1 MSDIKPKLS
10 SLVSGQLPEFI
21 RGDYQTFVAFLEAY
35 YEFLESN
42 VNTDYKSLKDIDN
55 TLDSFIQYF
64 KHEIAINLPNLPID
78 ERFLLQHIR
87 ELYRAKGT
95 EASFKLL
102 FRILFQKDVVV
113 DYPYNSV
120 LIPSDGKWI
129 QDKSIFVRI
138 SKGSADLIVG
148 NKVSVVTSTDTFLI
162 TIKSFKPI
170 DPSISGDTQI
180 VELFYDKDYFNNISE
195 NNKIFYENEFV
206 ADVLYTTTKI
216 NVFSGGKGFKAGQV
230 YPVSSGNGIGSIV
243 KIKSV
248 DNVGAI
254 KTAEFISFGVGYE
267 SNFYAYITSDQAKKI
282 TFTQLPFMVS
292 SSGSDPIDW
301 DATIRDNTTE
311 FIDYGV
317 ITRPNYN
324 KDTVSSAIGALYVG
338 DVVQTFNNSTTYS
351 TSVIDAEDISI
362 LYITIGAEAKYTGY
376 FKTNDGF
383 ISDSIYIQDSKY
395 FQKFAYVLKIDEQ
408 LSKYESFVKTLVHP
422 TGTSLF
428 GEYSITNEFNL
439 TESLQSLIKFSNLVL
454 DDKITISDSKWL
466 HFSKYLT
473 GESGPNDAF
482 STAINN
488 DWVTRPDG
496 TNGVKFNIA
505 LVGKQATTSKGSL
518 GVWIQI
524 AKTGKQVTSSIGSLD
539 KKFDFTASGKSITS
553 SIGQLDKKF
562 DIANIGNSIT
572 LSTNI
577 VLPQQVI
584 NLAIPSISSTLS
596 SIGAVSKSMIKGLSG
611 NSSSL
616 SNGVIV
622 AAFNQSL
629 SGDSLLTALGNE
641 STSMSGTKPLVG
653 LSATTSIGTFPSVG
667 VFLEQPLLSA
677 SSITSIGSVSKY
689 ITVSISGFGLTSGF
703 GTYSEIINNT
713 LTDIATPSDSG
724 YVAYNAYIFGPDV
737 YFSDSTE
744 YFEGKTSF

>member
-1 MSDIKPKLS
+1 MSYIKPKLS
-10 SLVSGQLPEFI
+10 SLVAGQLPEFI

-35 YEFLESN
+35 YEFLEAN

-95 EASFKLL
+95 EAAFKLL

-129 QDKSIFVRI
+129 QDKSIFVRV
-138 SKGSADLIVG
+138 SKGTPDLIVG
-148 NKVSVVTSTDTFLI
+148 NKVSVITSTSTFLI
-162 TIKSFKPI
+162 TIKSFKAI
-170 DPSISGDTQI
+170 DPNISGDTQI

-195 NNKIFYENEFV
+195 NNKIFYQNEFV

-216 NVFSGGKGFKAGQV
+216 NVFSGGKGFKSGQV
-230 YPVSSGNGIGSIV
+230 YPISSGQGIGSIV

-248 DNVGAI
+248 DSVGAV
-254 KTAEFISFGVGYE
+254 KTAEFISFGIGYE
-267 SNFYAYITSDQAKKI
+267 TNFYAYITSDQARKI
-282 TFTQLPFMVS
+282 TFSQLPFTLS
-292 SSGSDPIDW
+292 FSGSGPIDW
-301 DATIRDNTTE
+301 NGTIRDNTKE

-324 KDTVSSAIGALYVG
+324 IDIATPAIGALYVG

-351 TSVIDAEDISI
+351 STIIDEEDISI

-376 FKTNDGF
+376 FKTNEGF
-383 ISDSIYIQDSKY
+383 ISDNIYIQDSKY

-422 TGTSLF
+422 TGNALF

-439 TESLQSLIKFSNLVL
+439 NEFVQLVIKSSNLKF
-454 DDKITISDSKWL
+454 DDKVTMSDSHWL
-466 HFSKYLT
+466 HFSKLLNYENGNAT
-473 GESGPNDAF
+473 YVTS
-482 STAINN
+482 SINN
-488 DWVTRPDG
+488 DWVTRPNG
-496 TNGVKFNIA
+496 TNGVKFNVA
-505 LVGKQATTSKGSL
+505 LVGRQATTSKGSV
-518 GVWIQI
+518 GVWFQI
-524 AKTGKQVTSSIGSLD
+524 AQVGKQLTSNFGLLEKYFKIANTGNSVTGSV
-539 KKFDFTASGKSITS
+539 
-553 SIGQLDKKF
+553 GQLNKNF
-562 DIANIGNSIT
+562 EINNTGNSIT
-572 LSTNI
+572 LSKNT
-577 VLPQQVI
+577 VAPRQAI
-584 NLAIPSISSTLS
+584 NVGVTGISSTSSNNTLS
-596 SIGAVSKSMIKGLSG
+596 RSMIKGLTGYAVTSSVGPLYGGNAAMISG
-611 NSSSL
+611 FSL
-616 SNGVIV
+616 I
-622 AAFNQSL
+622 
-629 SGDSLLTALGNE
+629 TALGNE
-641 STSMSGTKPLVG
+641 SVSMTETKSLIG
-653 LSATTSIGTFPSVG
+653 FSASTSIGSFVPSMVM
-667 VFLEQPLLSA
+667 VKSLPANSA
-677 SSITSIGSVSKY
+677 STSIGSVSKY
-689 ITVSISGFGLTSGF
+689 VTVSISGFGLTSGF
-703 GTYSEIINNT
+703 GAYTQIINNT
-713 LTDIATPSDSG
+713 LTDTTTPSDNG

>member
-10 SLVSGQLPEFI
+10 SLVAGQLPEFI

-35 YEFLESN
+35 YEFLEAN

-95 EASFKLL
+95 EAAFKLL

-138 SKGSADLIVG
+138 SKGTPDLIVG
-148 NKVSVVTSTDTFLI
+148 NKVSVITSTSTFLI
-162 TIKSFKPI
+162 TIKSFKAI
-170 DPSISGDTQI
+170 DPNISGDTQI
-180 VELFYDKDYFNNISE
+180 VELFYDKDYFNTITE

-216 NVFSGGKGFKAGQV
+216 NVFSGGKGFKSGQV
-230 YPVSSGNGIGSIV
+230 YPISSGEGIGSIV

-248 DNVGAI
+248 DSVGAV

-267 SNFYAYITSDQAKKI
+267 TNFYAYITSDQARKI
-282 TFTQLPFMVS
+282 SFTQLPFTIS
-292 SSGSDPIDW
+292 FSGSGPVAW
-301 DATIRDNTTE
+301 DATIRDNTNE

-324 KDTVSSAIGALYVG
+324 IDIATPALGALYVG
-338 DVVQTFNNSTTYS
+338 DVIQTFNNTTTYS
-351 TSVIDAEDISI
+351 STIIDEEDISV

-383 ISDSIYIQDSKY
+383 ISDNIYIQDSKY

-422 TGTSLF
+422 TGNALF

-439 TESLQSLIKFSNLVL
+439 SEFVQLVIKSSNLKF
-454 DDKITISDSKWL
+454 DDKITMSDSHWL
-466 HFSKYLT
+466 HLSKVLNYENGNAT
-473 GESGPNDAF
+473 YVTS
-482 STAINN
+482 SINN
-488 DWVTRPDG
+488 DWVTRLDG
-496 TNGVKFNIA
+496 TNGVQFKVA
-505 LVGKQATTSKGSL
+505 LIGREVATYKESV
-518 GVWIQI
+518 GVWFQI
-524 AKTGKQVTSSIGSLD
+524 AQTGKQLSSNIGLLE
-539 KKFDFTASGKSITS
+539 KHFTIANTGESATS

-562 DIANIGNSIT
+562 DIDNTGNSLT
-572 LSTNI
+572 LSVNT
-577 VLPQQVI
+577 VAPSQ
-584 NLAIPSISSTLS
+584 AIDIILIEKSLTLS
-596 SIGAVSKSMIKGLSG
+596 INTVSKSMIKGLTG
-611 NSSSL
+611 NSSTL
-616 SNGVIV
+616 SDGLLDTG
-622 AAFNQSL
+622 QTMKL
-629 SGDSLLTALGNE
+629 SGSSLITALGNE
-641 STSMSGTKPLVG
+641 STSMTETKSLIG
-653 LSATTSIGTFPSVG
+653 LSITTGLGLIPSVSM
-667 VFLEQPLLSA
+667 VMSKSLVSNSA
-677 SSITSIGSVSKY
+677 LTSIGSISKY
-689 ITVSISGFGLTSGF
+689 VTVSISGFGLTSEF
-703 GTYSEIINNT
+703 GAYTEIINTT
-713 LTDIATPSDSG
+713 LTDTTTPSDSG

-744 YFEGKTSF
+744 YLEGKTIF

>member
-138 SKGSADLIVG
+138 SKGTPDIIVG
-148 NKVSVVTSTDTFLI
+148 NTVDVITSTKTFPI

-170 DPSISGDTQI
+170 DPIISGDTQI
-180 VELFYDKDYFNNISE
+180 VELFYDKDYFNTISA
-195 NNKIFYENEFV
+195 NNKIFYQNEFV
-206 ADVLYTTTKI
+206 ANVLYTTTKI
-216 NVFSGGKGFKAGQV
+216 NVFAGGIGFKPGQV

-248 DNVGAI
+248 DSIGAV

-282 TFTQLPFMVS
+282 SFTQLPFVIG
-292 SSGSDPIDW
+292 SSGSGPVAW
-301 DATIRDNTTE
+301 NATFRDNTEE

-351 TSVIDAEDISI
+351 TSIIDAEDISV

-439 TESLQSLIKFSNLVL
+439 TELVQLVIKSSNLSF
-454 DDKITISDSKWL
+454 DDKVTMGDSNWL
-466 HFSKYLT
+466 HFSKLLNYENGNVT
-473 GESGPNDAF
+473 YATS
-482 STAINN
+482 SINN
-488 DWVTRPDG
+488 NWVTRPDG

-505 LVGKQATTSKGSL
+505 LVGRQATTSKGSVGPWFQL
-518 GVWIQI
+518 AQTGKQLSSSIGLLEKYFTI
-524 AKTGKQVTSSIGSLD
+524 AKTGQSV
-539 KKFDFTASGKSITS
+539 TS
-553 SIGQLDKKF
+553 SIGQLGKKF
-562 DIANIGNSIT
+562 DIANTGKSLT
-572 LSTNI
+572 LSANI
-577 VLPQQVI
+577 VQPQQAI
-584 NLAIPSISSTLS
+584 NLAIPTISSILSNIGILSKSTTKGLTGNSSTLS
-596 SIGAVSKSMIKGLSG
+596 NGILVASHSKGLIG
-611 NSSSL
+611 SSL
-616 SNGVIV
+616 I
-622 AAFNQSL
+622 
-629 SGDSLLTALGNE
+629 TELGNE
-641 STSMSGTKPLVG
+641 STSMTETKNLVG
-653 LSATTSIGTFPSVG
+653 LSIT
-667 VFLEQPLLSA
+667 A
-677 SSITSIGSVSKY
+677 SSGLIVPAQMIMAQQLMSNSALTSIGSVGKY
-689 ITVSISGFGLTSGF
+689 INVSLSGFGLTSGF

-737 YFSDSTE
+737 YFSDSAE

>member
-1 MSDIKPKLS
+1 MSYIKPKLS
-10 SLVSGQLPEFI
+10 SLVAGQLPEFI

-35 YEFLESN
+35 YEFLEAN

-95 EASFKLL
+95 EAAFKLL

-129 QDKSIFVRI
+129 QDKSIFVRV
-138 SKGSADLIVG
+138 SKGTPDLIVG
-148 NKVSVVTSTDTFLI
+148 NKVSVITSTSTFLI
-162 TIKSFKPI
+162 TIKSFKAI
-170 DPSISGDTQI
+170 DPNISGDTQI

-195 NNKIFYENEFV
+195 NNKIFYQNEFV

-216 NVFSGGKGFKAGQV
+216 NVFSGGKGFKSGQV
-230 YPVSSGNGIGSIV
+230 YPISSGQGIGSIV

-248 DNVGAI
+248 DSVGAV
-254 KTAEFISFGVGYE
+254 KTAEFISFGIGYE
-267 SNFYAYITSDQAKKI
+267 TNFYAYITSDQARKI
-282 TFTQLPFMVS
+282 TFSQLPFTLS
-292 SSGSDPIDW
+292 FSGSGPIDW
-301 DATIRDNTTE
+301 NATIRDNTKE

-324 KDTVSSAIGALYVG
+324 IDIATPAIGALYVG

-351 TSVIDAEDISI
+351 STIIDEEDISI

-376 FKTNDGF
+376 FKTNEGF
-383 ISDSIYIQDSKY
+383 ISDNIYIQDSKY

-422 TGTSLF
+422 TGNALF

-439 TESLQSLIKFSNLVL
+439 NEFVQLVIKSSNLKF
-454 DDKITISDSKWL
+454 DDKVTMSDSHWL
-466 HFSKYLT
+466 HFSKLLNYENGNAT
-473 GESGPNDAF
+473 YVTT
-482 STAINN
+482 STNN
-488 DWVTRPDG
+488 NWVTRPNG
-496 TNGVKFNIA
+496 TNGVQFNVA
-505 LVGKQATTSKGSL
+505 LVGREATTSTGSV
-518 GVWIQI
+518 GVWFQI
-524 AKTGKQVTSSIGSLD
+524 AQVGKQLTSNFGLLEKYFTIANTGNSVTGSV
-539 KKFDFTASGKSITS
+539 
-553 SIGQLDKKF
+553 GQLDKEF
-562 DIANIGNSIT
+562 DIANTGNSLT
-572 LSTNI
+572 LSKNT
-577 VLPQQVI
+577 VTPQQVI
-584 NLAIPSISSTLS
+584 NLAVPNISSISSNVNTL
-596 SIGAVSKSMIKGLSG
+596 SKSMVKGLTGYAVTSSVGPLYGGNAAMISG
-611 NSSSL
+611 FSL
-616 SNGVIV
+616 I
-622 AAFNQSL
+622 
-629 SGDSLLTALGNE
+629 TALGNE
-641 STSMSGTKPLVG
+641 SVSMTETKSLIG
-653 LSATTSIGTFPSVG
+653 FSASTSIGSFAPSIIMT
-667 VFLEQPLLSA
+667 EQLVTNSA
-677 SSITSIGSVSKY
+677 STSIGSVSKPDV
-689 ITVSISGFGLTSGF
+689 TVSISGFGLTSGF
-703 GTYSEIINNT
+703 GAYTQIINNT
-713 LTDIATPSDSG
+713 LTDTTTPSDNG

>member
-102 FRILFQKDVVV
+102 FRILFKKNVVV

-138 SKGSADLIVG
+138 SKGTPDLIVG
-148 NKVSVVTSTDTFLI
+148 NTVDVITSTKTFPI

-170 DPSISGDTQI
+170 DPTISGDTQI
-180 VELFYDKDYFNNISE
+180 VELFYDKDYFNTISE
-195 NNKIFYENEFV
+195 NNKIFYQNEFV

-216 NVFSGGKGFKAGQV
+216 NVFAGGVGFKPGQV

-248 DNVGAI
+248 DNVGAV

-282 TFTQLPFMVS
+282 TFTQLPFVIG
-292 SSGSDPIDW
+292 SSGSGPVAW
-301 DATIRDNTTE
+301 NATFRDNTEE

-324 KDTVSSAIGALYVG
+324 LDIATPALGALYVG

-351 TSVIDAEDISI
+351 TSTIDSTDISV

-395 FQKFAYVLKIDEQ
+395 FQKFSYVLKIDEQ

-439 TESLQSLIKFSNLVL
+439 TESLQSMIKFSNLVL
-454 DDKITISDSKWL
+454 DDKITMSDSHWL
-466 HFSKYLT
+466 HFSKLLNYENGNAT
-473 GESGPNDAF
+473 YVTS
-482 STAINN
+482 SINN
-488 DWVTRPDG
+488 DWVTRPNG
-496 TNGVKFNIA
+496 TNGVQFNVA
-505 LVGKQATTSKGSL
+505 LVGREATTSTGSV
-518 GVWIQI
+518 GVWFQI
-524 AKTGKQVTSSIGSLD
+524 AQVGKQLTSTIGSLD
-539 KKFDFTASGKSITS
+539 KKFDITPVGILLSGYA
-553 SIGQLDKKF
+553 GQLDKKF
-562 DIANIGNSIT
+562 DIANTGSSIT
-572 LSTNI
+572 LSKNT
-577 VLPQQVI
+577 VSPQQAI
-584 NLAIPSISSTLS
+584 NINVTGFSTISNVDTFSR
-596 SIGAVSKSMIKGLSG
+596 SMIKGLTG

-616 SNGVIV
+616 STGITVGGQAQGIIGISLV
-622 AAFNQSL
+622 TAF
-629 SGDSLLTALGNE
+629 GNE
-641 STSMSGTKPLVG
+641 STSMTEVKSLTG
-653 LSATTSIGTFPSVG
+653 LSTSTSIGSFAPSIIMT
-667 VFLEQPLLSA
+667 EQLVTNSA
-677 SSITSIGSVSKY
+677 LTSIGSVSKY
-689 ITVSISGFGLTSGF
+689 VTISVSGLGLTSGF
-703 GTYSEIINNT
+703 GTYSEVINTT

>member
-102 FRILFQKDVVV
+102 FRILFKKDVVV

-138 SKGSADLIVG
+138 SKGTPDLIVG
-148 NKVSVVTSTDTFLI
+148 NTVDVITSTKTFPI

-170 DPSISGDTQI
+170 DSTISGDTQI
-180 VELFYDKDYFNNISE
+180 VELFYDKDYFNTISA
-195 NNKIFYENEFV
+195 NNKIFYQNEFV
-206 ADVLYTTTKI
+206 ANVLYTTTKI
-216 NVFSGGKGFKAGQV
+216 NVFAGGVGFKVGQV

-248 DNVGAI
+248 DSVGAV

-282 TFTQLPFMVS
+282 TFTQLPFVIG
-292 SSGSDPIDW
+292 SSGSGPVTW
-301 DATIRDNTTE
+301 NATFRDNTEE

-324 KDTVSSAIGALYVG
+324 LDIATPALGALYVG

-351 TSVIDAEDISI
+351 TSTIDSTDISV

-395 FQKFAYVLKIDEQ
+395 FQKFSYVLKIDEQ

-428 GEYSITNEFNL
+428 GEYSIINEFNL
-439 TESLQSLIKFSNLVL
+439 TESLQSMIKFSNLVL
-454 DDKITISDSKWL
+454 DDKITMSDSHWL

-473 GESGPNDAF
+473 GESGANAPF

-488 DWVTRPDG
+488 NWVTRSDG

-518 GVWIQI
+518 GVWFQI
-524 AKTGKQVTSSIGSLD
+524 EQTGKQLISTIGSLD
-539 KKFDFTASGKSITS
+539 KKFDITPVGILLSGYV
-553 SIGQLDKKF
+553 GQLDKKF
-562 DIANIGNSIT
+562 DIDNTGSSIT
-572 LSTNI
+572 LSKNT
-577 VLPQQVI
+577 VSPQQAI
-584 NLAIPSISSTLS
+584 NINVTGFSTISNVDTFSR
-596 SIGAVSKSMIKGLSG
+596 SMIKGLTG

-616 SNGVIV
+616 STGIV
-622 AAFNQSL
+622 VGGQALEIIGISLVTAF
-629 SGDSLLTALGNE
+629 GNE
-641 STSMSGTKPLVG
+641 STSMTEVKSLTG
-653 LSATTSIGTFPSVG
+653 LSTSTSIGSFAPSIIMT
-667 VFLEQPLLSA
+667 EQLVTNSA
-677 SSITSIGSVSKY
+677 LTSIGSVSKY
-689 ITVSISGFGLTSGF
+689 VTISVSGLGLTSGF
-703 GTYSEIINNT
+703 GTYSDVINTT

>member
-35 YEFLESN
+35 YEFLETN

-102 FRILFQKDVVV
+102 FRILFKKDVVV

-138 SKGSADLIVG
+138 SKGTPDLIVG
-148 NKVSVVTSTDTFLI
+148 NTVDVITSTKTFPI

-170 DPSISGDTQI
+170 DPTISGDTQI
-180 VELFYDKDYFNNISE
+180 VELFYDKDYFNTISA
-195 NNKIFYENEFV
+195 NNKIFYQNEFV
-206 ADVLYTTTKI
+206 ANVLYTTTKI
-216 NVFSGGKGFKAGQV
+216 NVFAGGVGFKPGQV

-248 DNVGAI
+248 DSVGAV

-282 TFTQLPFMVS
+282 SFTQLPFVIG
-292 SSGSDPIDW
+292 SSGSGPVAW
-301 DATIRDNTTE
+301 DATFRDNTEE

-324 KDTVSSAIGALYVG
+324 LDVATPALGALYVG

-351 TSVIDAEDISI
+351 TSTIDSTDISV

-428 GEYSITNEFNL
+428 GEYSIINEFNL
-439 TESLQSLIKFSNLVL
+439 TESLQSMIKFSNLVL
-454 DDKITISDSKWL
+454 DDKITMSDSHWL
-466 HFSKYLT
+466 HFSKMLNHENGHVTYAT
-473 GESGPNDAF
+473 T
-482 STAINN
+482 STNN
-488 DWVTRPDG
+488 DWVNRTDG

-505 LVGKQATTSKGSL
+505 LVGRQATTSIESV
-518 GVWIQI
+518 GVWFKI
-524 AKTGKQVTSSIGSLD
+524 AQTGKQLTSNIGSLD
-539 KKFDFTASGKSITS
+539 KKFDIETPSILLSGEV
-553 SIGQLDKKF
+553 GQLEKKF
-562 DIANIGNSIT
+562 DIANTGSSIT
-572 LSTNI
+572 LSKNI
-577 VLPQQVI
+577 VSPQQAI
-584 NLAIPSISSTLS
+584 NINVTGFSSISSNVNTFS
-596 SIGAVSKSMIKGLSG
+596 RSMIKGLTG

-616 SNGVIV
+616 SIGQIV
-622 AAFNQSL
+622 GGQALGLTGSSLITAFGNQSPYMTEVK
-629 SGDSLLTALGNE
+629 SLT
-641 STSMSGTKPLVG
+641 G
-653 LSATTSIGTFPSVG
+653 LSVNTNIGSFAPSV
-667 VFLEQPLLSA
+667 VMIQQLETNSA
-677 SSITSIGSVSKY
+677 LTSIGSVAKY
-689 ITVSISGFGLTSGF
+689 ITISISGLGLTSEF
-703 GTYSEIINNT
+703 GTYSNIINTT

-737 YFSDSTE
+737 YFSDSAE
-744 YFEGKTSF
+744 YFEGKTDF

>member
-35 YEFLESN
+35 YEFLETN

-120 LIPSDGKWI
+120 LIPSDGKWV
-129 QDKSIFVRI
+129 QDKSIFVRV
-138 SKGSADLIVG
+138 SKGTPNLIVG
-148 NKVSVVTSTDTFLI
+148 NTVDVITSTETFQI

-170 DPSISGDTQI
+170 DPTISGDTQI
-180 VELFYDKDYFNNISE
+180 VELFYDKDYFNTISA
-195 NNKIFYENEFV
+195 NNKIFYQNEFV
-206 ADVLYTTTKI
+206 ANVLYTTTKI
-216 NVFSGGKGFKAGQV
+216 NVFAGGVGFKPGQV
-230 YPVSSGNGIGSIV
+230 YPVNSGGGVGSIV

-248 DNVGAI
+248 DSVGAV

-267 SNFYAYITSDQAKKI
+267 SNFYAYITSDQAQKI
-282 TFTQLPFMVS
+282 SFTQLPFMIG
-292 SSGSDPIDW
+292 SSGSGPVAW
-301 DATIRDNTTE
+301 DATFRDNTE
-311 FIDYGV
+311 QFIDYGV
-317 ITRPNYN
+317 ITRSNYN
-324 KDTVSSAIGALYVG
+324 LDIVTPAMGALYVG
-338 DVVQTFNNSTTYS
+338 DVVQTFNNSTTYANNS
-351 TSVIDAEDISI
+351 LEGADISV

-383 ISDSIYIQDSKY
+383 ISDNIYIQDSKY

-439 TESLQSLIKFSNLVL
+439 SEFVQLVIKSSNLKFV
-454 DDKITISDSKWL
+454 DRVTMSDSHWL
-466 HFSKYLT
+466 AFSKMLNYENGNAT
-473 GESGPNDAF
+473 YVTS
-482 STAINN
+482 SINN
-488 DWVTRPDG
+488 NWVTRPDG
-496 TNGVKFNIA
+496 TNGVKFNVA
-505 LVGKQATTSKGSL
+505 LIGRAVTTSKGSV
-518 GVWIQI
+518 GVWFQL
-524 AKTGKQVTSSIGSLD
+524 AQVGKQLNSSIGQLD
-539 KKFDFTASGKSITS
+539 KNFVVTNTGKSTIS

-562 DIANIGNSIT
+562 DIANTGKSLT
-572 LSTNI
+572 LSNNI
-577 VLPQQVI
+577 VSPQQVI
-584 NLAIPSISSTLS
+584 NVGVTGISSTSSNVGDLS
-596 SIGAVSKSMIKGLSG
+596 RSMIKGLTGYDATSSVGPLYGGNAAMISG
-611 NSSSL
+611 FSL
-616 SNGVIV
+616 FT
-622 AAFNQSL
+622 AF
-629 SGDSLLTALGNE
+629 GNE
-641 STSMSGTKPLVG
+641 SVSMTETKSIIG
-653 LSATTSIGTFPSVG
+653 FSASTSIGSFVPSTVMI
-667 VFLEQPLLSA
+667 LPLQANSA
-677 SSITSIGSVSKY
+677 TTSIGSVSKY
-689 ITVSISGFGLTSGF
+689 VTVSINGFDLTSGF
-703 GTYSEIINNT
+703 GTYTEIINNT
-713 LTDIATPSDSG
+713 LTDTITPSDSG

>member
-35 YEFLESN
+35 YEFLETN

-55 TLDSFIQYF
+55 TLDSFVQYF

-148 NKVSVVTSTDTFLI
+148 NTVDVITSTKTFPI

-170 DPSISGDTQI
+170 DPTISGDAQI
-180 VELFYDKDYFNNISE
+180 VELFYDKDYFNTISA
-195 NNKIFYENEFV
+195 NNKVFYQNEFV
-206 ADVLYTTTKI
+206 ANVLYTTTKI
-216 NVFSGGKGFKAGQV
+216 NVFAGGAGFKPGQV

-248 DNVGAI
+248 DSVGAI
-254 KTAEFISFGVGYE
+254 KIAEFISFGVGYE
-267 SNFYAYITSDQAKKI
+267 SNFYVYITSDQAKKI
-282 TFTQLPFMVS
+282 TFTQLPFVIG
-292 SSGSDPIDW
+292 SSGSGPVAW
-301 DATIRDNTTE
+301 DATFRDNTEE

-324 KDTVSSAIGALYVG
+324 LDIATPALGALYVG
-338 DVVQTFNNSTTYS
+338 DVVRTFNNSTTYS
-351 TSVIDAEDISI
+351 TSTIDSTDISV

-395 FQKFAYVLKIDEQ
+395 FQKFSYVLKIDEQ

-428 GEYSITNEFNL
+428 GEYSIINEFNL
-439 TESLQSLIKFSNLVL
+439 TESLQSMIKFSNLVL
-454 DDKITISDSKWL
+454 DDKITMSDSHWL
-466 HFSKYLT
+466 HFSKMLNYENGHVT
-473 GESGPNDAF
+473 YATT
-482 STAINN
+482 STNN

-496 TNGVKFNIA
+496 TNGVQFNIA
-505 LVGKQATTSKGSL
+505 LVGRQATTSIESV
-518 GVWIQI
+518 GVWFKI
-524 AKTGKQVTSSIGSLD
+524 AQTGEQLISSTGL
-539 KKFDFTASGKSITS
+539 
-553 SIGQLDKKF
+553 LDKKF
-562 DIANIGNSIT
+562 DIETPSILLSGEVGQLEKKFDIANTGSSIT
-572 LSTNI
+572 LSKNI
-577 VLPQQVI
+577 VSPQQAI
-584 NLAIPSISSTLS
+584 NINVTGFSTISNVDTFSR
-596 SIGAVSKSMIKGLSG
+596 SMIKGLTG
-611 NSSSL
+611 NNSSL
-616 SNGVIV
+616 SSGIV
-622 AAFNQSL
+622 VGGQAANL
-629 SGDSLLTALGNE
+629 SGISLLTAFGNE
-641 STSMSGTKPLVG
+641 STSMTEVKSLTG
-653 LSATTSIGTFPSVG
+653 LSTSTSIGSFAPNIIMT
-667 VFLEQPLLSA
+667 EQLVTNSA
-677 SSITSIGSVSKY
+677 LTSIGSVAKY
-689 ITVSISGFGLTSGF
+689 VTISVSGLGLTSGF
-703 GTYSEIINNT
+703 GTYSDVINTT

-737 YFSDSTE
+737 YFSDSAE
-744 YFEGKTSF
+744 YFEGKTDF

>member
-102 FRILFQKDVVV
+102 FRILFKKNVVV

-138 SKGSADLIVG
+138 SKGTPDLIVG
-148 NKVSVVTSTDTFLI
+148 NTVDVITSTETFPI

-170 DPSISGDTQI
+170 DPTISGDTQI
-180 VELFYDKDYFNNISE
+180 VELFYDKDYFNTISE
-195 NNKIFYENEFV
+195 NNKIFYQNEFV

-216 NVFSGGKGFKAGQV
+216 NVFAGGVRFKPGQV

-248 DNVGAI
+248 DNVGAV

-282 TFTQLPFMVS
+282 TFTQLPFVIG
-292 SSGSDPIDW
+292 SSGSGPVAW
-301 DATIRDNTTE
+301 NATFRDNTEE

-324 KDTVSSAIGALYVG
+324 LDIATPALGALYVG

-351 TSVIDAEDISI
+351 TSTIDATDISV

-395 FQKFAYVLKIDEQ
+395 FQKFSYVLKIDEQ

-439 TESLQSLIKFSNLVL
+439 TESLQSMIKFSNLVL
-454 DDKITISDSKWL
+454 DDKITMSDSHWL

-473 GESGPNDAF
+473 GESGANAPF

-488 DWVTRPDG
+488 NWVTRPDG

-505 LVGKQATTSKGSL
+505 LVGRQATTSKGSL
-518 GVWIQI
+518 GVWFQI
-524 AKTGKQVTSSIGSLD
+524 AQTGKQLISTIGSLD
-539 KKFDFTASGKSITS
+539 KKFDITPVGILLSGYA
-553 SIGQLDKKF
+553 GQLGKKF
-562 DIANIGNSIT
+562 DIANRGSSIT
-572 LSTNI
+572 LSKNT
-577 VLPQQVI
+577 VSPQQAI
-584 NLAIPSISSTLS
+584 NINVTGFSTISNVNTFSR
-596 SIGAVSKSMIKGLSG
+596 SMIKGLTG

-616 SNGVIV
+616 STGIV
-622 AAFNQSL
+622 VGGQALGIIGISLVTAF
-629 SGDSLLTALGNE
+629 GNE
-641 STSMSGTKPLVG
+641 STSMTEVKSLTG
-653 LSATTSIGTFPSVG
+653 LSTSTSIGSFAPSIIMTKQLVTN
-667 VFLEQPLLSA
+667 SA
-677 SSITSIGSVSKY
+677 LTSIGSVSKY
-689 ITVSISGFGLTSGF
+689 VTISVRGLGLTSGF
-703 GTYSEIINNT
+703 GTYSEVINTT